1 LEREL
6 LVPEL
11 PVQVKLAQAPPEQL
25 EQRPQQLLV
34 PVQFL
39 DD

>member
-1 LEREL
+1 LELEV

-11 PVQVKLAQAPPEQL
+11 PVQVRLAQALPERL
-25 EQRPQQLLV
+25 EQRPQQLLI
-34 PVQFL
+34 PVQLL